1 MREVPNVPDDKLF
14 DAIVGSYK
22 GKIVLV
28 DFWATWCG
36 PCRSAINRTEPL
48 KDNVLKNDNLI
59 FLYLTGP
66 SSPETK
72 WLTMIAD
79 IKGEHYR
86 VDEKQW
92 RYLGNKF
99 NIDGIPSYVLVD
111 KNGNYM
117 LRNDFRNHETMKK
130 TLLEDLAR

>member
-1 MREVPNVPDDKLF
+1 
-14 DAIVGSYK
+14 
-22 GKIVLV
+22 
-28 DFWATWCG
+28 
-36 PCRSAINRTEPL
+36 
-48 KDNVLKNDNLI
+48 
-59 FLYLTGP
+59 
-66 SSPETK
+66 
-72 WLTMIAD
+72 MIAD